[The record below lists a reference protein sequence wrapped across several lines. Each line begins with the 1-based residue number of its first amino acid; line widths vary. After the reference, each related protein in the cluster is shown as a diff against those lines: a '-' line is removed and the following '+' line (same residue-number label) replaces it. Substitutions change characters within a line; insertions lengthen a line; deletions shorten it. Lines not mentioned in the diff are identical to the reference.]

1 MDLVETFVAALR
13 RYADRADDR
22 GAPDE
27 RLVNRHAPMKPYST
41 AELLI
46 IAALVLAIG
55 LCMFALFACQV
66 PLR

>member
-1 MDLVETFVAALR
+1 
-13 RYADRADDR
+13 
-22 GAPDE
+22 
-27 RLVNRHAPMKPYST
+27 MKPYST